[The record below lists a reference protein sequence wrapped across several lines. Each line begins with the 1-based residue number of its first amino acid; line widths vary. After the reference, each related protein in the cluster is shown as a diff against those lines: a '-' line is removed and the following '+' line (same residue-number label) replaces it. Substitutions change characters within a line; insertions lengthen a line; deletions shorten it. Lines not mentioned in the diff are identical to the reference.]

1 MVGVVFRTLLAYANV
16 YPAASGRSEEH
27 TTPQN
32 IPLCAPAQTGA
43 ECWFSV
49 VTVTCYITPPIR
61 CAASKRV
68 AAASHLNVMP
78 NRAGRFCDSA
88 QPTQLRMDWNKSLC
102 ASHLSSRQCC
112 PFPRLYRSR
121 EGSLTPTGSSP
132 VLRRICT
139 LGSKQD
145 YRVLFRLCML
155 LKSRRLAVRRWLT
168 SLSCRCFVSMG

>member
-1 MVGVVFRTLLAYANV
+1 MWCFAPCWPMRMSIQPL
-16 YPAASGRSEEH
+16 PGRSEEH

-121 EGSLTPTGSSP
+121 EGVASHRPDRARCYAEFVRWGLN
-132 VLRRICT
+132 RITECC
-139 LGSKQD
+139 SD
-145 YRVLFRLCML
+145 FAC
-155 LKSRRLAVRRWLT
+155 
-168 SLSCRCFVSMG
+168 C